1 MEHMRATE
9 SNLHCSSGRI
19 SAIQPDVT
27 DRMRAILVSWLVEV
41 HSKYDLRPETLY
53 ITVNMVDRY
62 CEKRRVPRAEYQ
74 LLGVTAMFIA
84 CKYEEITPPKIA
96 EFVDISDHTYSKQA
110 MLKQEQECTIIII
123 YYVHTQT

>member
-1 MEHMRATE
+1 
-9 SNLHCSSGRI
+9 
-19 SAIQPDVT
+19 
-27 DRMRAILVSWLVEV
+27 MRAILVSWLVEV

-110 MLKQEQECTIIII
+110 MLRQEFHILRELSYDITFPTTFRFLERFSNLVGVSPEV
-123 YYVHTQT
+123 YSLA

>member
-1 MEHMRATE
+1 
-9 SNLHCSSGRI
+9 
-19 SAIQPDVT
+19 
-27 DRMRAILVSWLVEV
+27 MRAILVSWLVEV

-110 MLKQEQECTIIII
+110 MLRQEFHILRELNYDITFPTTFRFLERFSNLVGVSPEV
-123 YYVHTQT
+123 YSLA